1 MRIDAPLSV
10 AAVVL
15 ALGVAVQ
22 PVHAQNPDVPTVAVL
37 DFTGLMLGSAGN
49 SAPLGKAVSSMLI
62 TELIGNPGLQV
73 IERYQLQDLLMEQ
86 RLALSGRVDEGTA
99 VEIGKMVGAQYM
111 IYGQVTSIAEQLR
124 MDMRVVDVETSEVV
138 EAQKMNDKTSELLS
152 VVVRMADSF
161 VEKLDLDPPSSRA
174 KMEPIPVRAT
184 VEFPVPSI
192 SRTRVRSS
200 RPWSITGRHSRS
212 TSPPR
217 CSTGGRS
224 TGGERRGRPMT
235 KALRGAVA
243 WTPALTLACMALIPD
258 GLGAQQDAEIA
269 FDTDLPRVL
278 VFIQEEDGQI
288 AAREMTNFLLE
299 GGFPVVDPALA
310 YTAARGSWCRRRWVG
325 TRVPLRAWVVTS
337 GRRC

>member
-184 VEFPVPSI
+184 VEF
-192 SRTRVRSS
+192 SRAVDFEDK
-200 RPWSITGRHSRS
+200 
-212 TSPPR
+212 
-217 CSTGGRS
+217 
-224 TGGERRGRPMT
+224 GEIEQ
-235 KALRGAVA
+235 ALEHYRAA
-243 WTPALTLACMALIPD
+243 LEIHPAH
-258 GLGAQQDAEIA
+258 
-269 FDTDLPRVL
+269 R
-278 VFIQEEDGQI
+278 
-288 AAREMTNFLLE
+288 AARQA
-299 GGFPVVDPALA
+299 VDRLA
-310 YTAARGSWCRRRWVG
+310 A
-325 TRVPLRAWVVTS
+325 S
-337 GRRC
+337 GEDDR